1 MTILKVE
8 SLSLKLAN
16 FCLENISFE
25 LPKGEIL
32 GIVGESGS
40 GKSMLGNAILQLLP
54 NIQHQSGTI
63 DFLGQNLLNLSQKQ
77 MQKIRGKEISYIFQ
91 EPLSA
96 LNPLHKIKKQITE
109 AILIHNP
116 TCPKDTLQKRILEL
130 LENVS
135 LPPKMLDSYPHELSG
150 GQRQRICI
158 AIALANS
165 PKILIADEPTTA
177 LDSTT
182 QQQIL
187 ELLQFLQKKLHLSI
201 LFISH
206 DLLAVSKLCK
216 KILVLKKGKIIES
229 GDTSSIFNS
238 PKNPYTKLLVE
249 SLTFHYNTQKNFG
262 KTIMEVE
269 NLGVSYIVKKNFWG
283 KALEKFEALK
293 PLSFQLKEGENLGI
307 IGESGSGKTSLGNA
321 ICRLIESNGTIK
333 LLGQDFFSLKGES
346 LRDFR
351 KNIQMIF
358 QDPFSS
364 LNPKMTISQILKE
377 GLLAHKIPNYQTK
390 ITQALLDV
398 SLDESFLERYPNELS
413 GGQRQR
419 ISIARSLVLKP
430 KILLLDEPTS
440 ALDKNTQKQILKLL
454 LRLAKQYHLSYICI
468 SHDLSVIAS
477 LCQSVIVLKKGE
489 ILERGNTQ
497 EVFANPKNAYVKK
510 LLEASGI

>member
-1 MTILKVE
+1 
-8 SLSLKLAN
+8 
-16 FCLENISFE
+16 
-25 LPKGEIL
+25 
-32 GIVGESGS
+32 
-40 GKSMLGNAILQLLP
+40 
-54 NIQHQSGTI
+54 
-63 DFLGQNLLNLSQKQ
+63 
-77 MQKIRGKEISYIFQ
+77 
-91 EPLSA
+91 
-96 LNPLHKIKKQITE
+96 
-109 AILIHNP
+109 
-116 TCPKDTLQKRILEL
+116 
-130 LENVS
+130 
-135 LPPKMLDSYPHELSG
+135 
-150 GQRQRICI
+150 
-158 AIALANS
+158 
-165 PKILIADEPTTA
+165 
-177 LDSTT
+177 
-182 QQQIL
+182 
-187 ELLQFLQKKLHLSI
+187 
-201 LFISH
+201 
-206 DLLAVSKLCK
+206 
-216 KILVLKKGKIIES
+216 
-229 GDTSSIFNS
+229 
-238 PKNPYTKLLVE
+238 
-249 SLTFHYNTQKNFG
+249 
-262 KTIMEVE
+262 MEVE

-283 KALEKFEALK
+283 RALEKFEALK

-440 ALDKNTQKQILKLL
+440 ALDKNTQKQILELL

-489 ILERGNTQ
+489 ILERGDTQ